1 MILLSLCPTHPLAW
15 HGAVAGI
22 VGTVGLGTCM
32 WTLRHAAASF
42 LFALE
47 V

>member
-1 MILLSLCPTHPLAW
+1 MILLSLYPTHPLSW
-15 HGAVAGI
+15 HGAVAGT
-22 VGTVGLGTCM
+22 VGTAGVCTCM
-32 WTLRHAAASF
+32 GTLRHAAASF